1 MKRLFF
7 EFEQYGLIR
16 KKGALIPI
24 LTEYALPEESAYAVY
39 PPGRHLSHRVRVF
52 IDFLAERFGE
62 QPYWDR
68 FLFPDPC

>member
-1 MKRLFF
+1 M
-7 EFEQYGLIR
+7 
-16 KKGALIPI
+16 

-62 QPYWDR
+62 QPYWGR